1 MKAACVVRR
10 VNPCGGSSK
19 MAHEKPHKVR
29 SALIQA
35 ELDRISAALPPLDS
49 FSLPFKLAMQRL
61 HFLSWQERILLLE
74 QIQSRE
80 NFLSLGLA
88 EIESFLYRS
97 VHARLPDMARVWE
110 QAERDAE
117 FLRRFGAHF
126 ICVTEKE
133 YPPLLREIYSAP
145 FGLFVRGDFRG
156 LCWPPVTVVGTR
168 MPTWTGVRAAVRL
181 AKEAAD
187 AGLSVVSGLA
197 RGVDAAAHRGALQSG
212 VSPTIA
218 VLPCGLDRIYPP
230 SNAPLAAAMLDAGG
244 CLVTEYPPGVSL
256 DRYRFPE
263 RNRILAGFSKLT
275 LVVEAPE
282 KSGALITAE
291 LALGEGR
298 DVAIAAAC
306 LGSSRNAGADA
317 LAREGACAVHNG
329 DEVVALFKG
338 AGAWNWVFETGS
350 TARCS
355 RRSFEWQ

>member
-1 MKAACVVRR
+1 MKAAGALGR

-19 MAHEKPHKVR
+19 MAHGRPHR
-29 SALIQA
+29 ARAALMQA

-49 FSLPFKLAMQRL
+49 FSLPLRLAMHRL
-61 HFLSWQERILLLE
+61 HFLSWQERILLLG
-74 QIQSRE
+74 QVRDSGH
-80 NFLSLGLA
+80 FLSLGLA

-97 VHARLPDMARVWE
+97 VHAQLPDMARVWG

-117 FLRRFGAHF
+117 FLGRLGATF

-133 YPPLLREIYSAP
+133 YPPLLREIHRAP
-145 FGLFVRGDFRG
+145 FGLFVRGDARS

-168 MPTWTGVRAAVRL
+168 MPSWRGLRAAVHL

-187 AGLSVVSGLA
+187 AGFSVVSGLA

-212 VSPTIA
+212 ASPTVA
-218 VLPCGLDRIYPP
+218 VLPCGLDRVYPP
-230 SNAPLAAAMLDAGG
+230 SNAPLAAAILDAGG

-263 RNRILAGFSKLT
+263 RNRILAGVSKLT

-291 LALGEGR
+291 LALSEGR

-317 LAREGACAVHNG
+317 LAREGACAVHSG
-329 DEVVALFKG
+329 AEIAALFHG
-338 AGAWNWVFETGS
+338 AGVWDWVFEKKAVRQPQS
-350 TARCS
+350 K
-355 RRSFEWQ
+355 EY